1 MNTLIKLSGIAACL
15 LTLLTPRTY
24 GIIQLSNLSLEDSTG
39 QLLIGSTWAQAF
51 TTGTE
56 GANIKT
62 ATIHIGEA
70 LFPGTATVSIFANG
84 TSAPLNNG
92 SLGSFTD
99 ITPGV
104 ISTAGDYSWAS
115 FAGIDLAPNTQY
127 WIAVEGNGSF
137 NLRWGFRNKIPPV
150 VTTAQ
155 PGWDLVEDRSSSS
168 DAGANWNDFTFNNGQ
183 FVFALDSEVI
193 PEPHHTAALIG
204 GALLFGAY
212 GMRQRKIK
220 RRARAT
226 AITCG
231 EASCG

>member
-1 MNTLIKLSGIAACL
+1 MNMLKRLNYTAIFLVTILTSTTHGIV
-15 LTLLTPRTY
+15 
-24 GIIQLSNLSLEDSTG
+24 QLSNLSLEDSTG
-39 QLLIGSTWAQAF
+39 QLLLGNTWAQAF

-62 ATIHIGEA
+62 ATIYIGEA

-84 TSAPLNNG
+84 SSKPLDNG

-99 ITPGV
+99 TTPGI
-104 ISTAGDYSWAS
+104 ISTAGDYSWTS
-115 FAGIDLAPNTQY
+115 TAGIDLAPNTQY
-127 WIAVEGNGSF
+127 WITVEGDGGF
-137 NLRWGFRNKIPPV
+137 NLRWGFRNVVPPA

-168 DAGANWNDFTFNNGQ
+168 DSGATWNDLTFNNGQ

-204 GALLFGAY
+204 VALIIATY
-212 GMRQRKIK
+212 SMRKRKLGC
-220 RRARAT
+220 T
-226 AITCG
+226 
-231 EASCG
+231 S